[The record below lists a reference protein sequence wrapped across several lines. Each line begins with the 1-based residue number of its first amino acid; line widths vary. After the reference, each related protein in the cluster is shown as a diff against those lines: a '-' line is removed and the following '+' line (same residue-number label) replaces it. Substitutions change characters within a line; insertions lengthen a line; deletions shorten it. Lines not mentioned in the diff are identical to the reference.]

1 LHTIFQQTE
10 APQSTKFRD
19 KIPAMQT
26 IGVIADTH
34 IPDRVRHVPPKA
46 LDIFRKAQVTT
57 ILHAGDISVKSALNS
72 LEQIAPVIA
81 VRGNRDLFYF
91 SKLPLKHTLTIEQ
104 VTIGLTHGHGSW
116 PRYIRDRIQ
125 HAVFGQK
132 KFSYYEAIACRMFP
146 TAKVVILGHNHA
158 PANYWLNDQLVF
170 NPGSPTRTNPAVP
183 DLKPSIGL
191 LHIDGH
197 NVEGEIVF
205 L

>member
-1 LHTIFQQTE
+1 LTDTSQTIQ
-10 APQSTKFRD
+10 FRD

-34 IPDRVRHVPPKA
+34 IPDRGRHVPQQA
-46 LDIFRKAQVTT
+46 IDIFRQAQVTT
-57 ILHAGDISVKSALNS
+57 ILHAGDISVKSALIP

-91 SKLPLKHTLTIEQ
+91 SKLPTKRILTIEQ

-116 PRYIRDRIQ
+116 LRYFRDRIQ
-125 HAVFGQK
+125 HALFGQK
-132 KFSYYEAIACRMFP
+132 KFSYYEAIACQMFP
-146 TAKVVILGHNHA
+146 NARVVVLGHNHA
-158 PANYWLNDQLVF
+158 PANYWVNKQLVF
-170 NPGSPTRTNPAVP
+170 NPGSPTLTNPAVP
-183 DLKPSIGL
+183 NIKPSIGL

-197 NVEGEIVF
+197 NVKGEIVF